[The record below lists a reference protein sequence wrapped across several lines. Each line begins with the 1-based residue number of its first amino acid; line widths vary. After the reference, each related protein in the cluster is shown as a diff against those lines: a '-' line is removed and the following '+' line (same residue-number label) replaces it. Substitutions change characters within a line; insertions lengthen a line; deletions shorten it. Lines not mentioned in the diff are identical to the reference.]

1 MPAARRPETA
11 GVVLWRSGDHGGQPE
26 VGLLDTAGGPGL
38 PTRPAG
44 RGPGGAVTAAVALAR
59 LLVPAPGPLG
69 PRLLSGKA
77 RTRRRVFWPVEVHGP
92 SPDPDGRE
100 ERDGLRWVPAD
111 EAADA
116 VASGADRR
124 VLRAF
129 LADPSP
135 RRPVVIVRHA
145 RAGKRGGW
153 AGPDEER
160 PLDRRG
166 RAQAAALV
174 EVLAG
179 YQVERI
185 HSSAA
190 RRCRETVTPLAEAV
204 DIAIDEDRLLGEV
217 AALDDPASASARL
230 VELVQRPGR
239 AVICGQRKSLDIALP
254 GLLEALGVTG
264 SVAVPGKGGLLVL
277 HVPREGGAE
286 ALVEGV
292 QPLA

>member
-11 GVVLWRSGDHGGQPE
+11 GVVLWRAGDHGGQPQ
-26 VGLLDTAGGPGL
+26 VGLLDSAGGPSL

-44 RGPGGAVTAAVALAR
+44 RGPGGALTAAVALAR

-69 PRLLSGKA
+69 PRLLTGTA
-77 RTRRRVFWPVEVHGP
+77 RTRGRVFWPVEVRGP
-92 SPDPDGRE
+92 SPHPEGRD
-100 ERDGLRWVPAD
+100 ERHDSIRWVPGD
-111 EAADA
+111 EAVDA
-116 VASGADRR
+116 AASGADRR

-145 RAGKRGGW
+145 RAGKRGSW

-174 EVLAG
+174 DVLAG

-204 DIAIDEDRLLGEV
+204 DLPIDEDRLLGEV
-217 AALDDPASASARL
+217 AALEDPASASATL

-254 GLLEALGVTG
+254 ALLEALGVTG
-264 SVAVPGKGGLLVL
+264 PVTVPGKGGLLVL
-277 HVPREGGAE
+277 HVPESGAG

-292 QPLA
+292 EPQA